1 MRGTPILSLATFSV
15 RRNGILFRVTY
26 VLFHHYDANYGGENL
41 SMTRTRQVFR
51 SLIFVFLLATLPAQA
66 AEPQTATQQ
75 TSEEEL
81 VKQTQNPVADLISVP
96 LQNNFNFGTGS
107 KNRTVYV
114 GNIQPV
120 IPIHITDDWNLI
132 TRTIM
137 PIINQPSLFPGM
149 DSATGLGDIN
159 PTFFFSPAKSGELI
173 WGVGPTF
180 TLPTATDSLIG
191 SGKFSMGPAAVALTI
206 QGHWV
211 VGALANNQWSVAGW
225 GKNNVN
231 SFLLQP
237 FVNYNLPDHWYL
249 VSAPIMTANWA
260 AAKGGD
266 VWTVP
271 LGGGVGK
278 LFRLG
283 EIIPLEGHA
292 IAKLPINTQLQAF
305 GNVHRPEFGSEWQL
319 RFQVQLLFP
328 K

>member
-1 MRGTPILSLATFSV
+1 
-15 RRNGILFRVTY
+15 
-26 VLFHHYDANYGGENL
+26 
-41 SMTRTRQVFR
+41 MTRTRQVFR
-51 SLIFVFLLATLPAQA
+51 SLIIVSLLATLPAQA

-120 IPIHITDDWNLI
+120 IPIKLGDDWNLI

-271 LGGGVGK
+271 LGGGIGK

-283 EIIPLEGHA
+283 EVLPLEGHA